1 MGDLDG
7 WAISIGES
15 TCRYLAGHGHD
26 GLRSLFCSDGAYSA
40 GWRVVAAV
48 VAIAIMTLVLVRG
61 LRPNH

>member
-26 GLRSLFCSDGAYSA
+26 GLRSLFCSDGSYSA
-40 GWRVVAAV
+40 GWRVVIAFFV
-48 VAIAIMTLVLVRG
+48 VAILTLVLYRG
-61 LRPNH
+61 LRPRH